1 MQADSLMD
9 RVPESVP
16 GQAGGAAGMAIGV
29 IGAGYVGLVQAGG
42 LVRLGHRVR
51 VGEKDPARLRALR
64 SGELPIYEPG
74 LDSLISEG
82 VAAGRLSF
90 HASNREAVRGA
101 GVVFVA
107 LPTPSAPDG
116 SVDTTILHDA
126 VGRLA
131 GALEAGAVLAI
142 KSTVPVGTAR
152 RVADLPALSDRGV
165 RVVSNPEFL
174 REGSAVHDF
183 LHPDRIVVGAEDQ
196 GAVDLLVSV
205 VYRGLGGDLVVT
217 DPASA
222 EMIKYA
228 ANSYLATRLGFANS
242 IANLCEAV
250 GADAA
255 EVLGGMGRDHRIG
268 PHYLQPGP
276 GYGGSCLPKDTRALL
291 SMADRSGYDFVL
303 LRAAMEVNDLQRRR
317 IVEKVEAAAGGS
329 LEGSVVGL
337 WGLAFKADTDDTRES
352 PAVDIAERLLAVGAV
367 VQAYDPQAK
376 APVPGVKPAGD
387 PVSAASGADVL
398 LVATEWQEF
407 REVDLLAVRRAM
419 AGSVVVDA
427 RNLLDPGTVESHGLS
442 YVGIGNFK

>member
-1 MQADSLMD
+1 MG
-9 RVPESVP
+9 RVPESVRER
-16 GQAGGAAGMAIGV
+16 AGPATGMAIAV

-51 VGEKDPARLRALR
+51 VGEKDPARVRALR
-64 SGELPIYEPG
+64 SGESPIYEPG
-74 LDSLISEG
+74 LDSLISDG
-82 VAAGRLSF
+82 VASGRLSF

-101 GVVFVA
+101 AVVFVA

-116 SVDTTILHDA
+116 SVDTTILDDA
-126 VGRLA
+126 VERLA
-131 GALEAGAVLAI
+131 GTLENAAVLAI

-152 RVADLPALSDRGV
+152 RLACLPAVLDRGV

-183 LHPDRIVVGAEDQ
+183 LHPDRIVVGAEDP
-196 GAVDLLVSV
+196 GAADLLVSA

-242 IANLCEAV
+242 IANLCEEV

-291 SMADRSGYDFVL
+291 SMAERSGYDFVL

-329 LEGSVVGL
+329 LEGSVIGL

-352 PAVDIAERLLAVGAV
+352 PAVDLARRLLAGGAV
-367 VQAYDPQAK
+367 VQAYDPQARV
-376 APVPGVKPAGD
+376 AIPGVKPGDD

-398 LVATEWQEF
+398 LVATEWKEF
-407 REVDLLAVRRAM
+407 REVDLSEVRDAM

-427 RNLLDPGTVESHGLS
+427 RNLLDPGTVKGHGLS
-442 YVGIGNFK
+442 YVGIGNIR